1 MAKRQ
6 KVPVSV
12 RAVIQRINRKLK
24 PDLEQLKVTRGGELL
39 RLDLGDYYILNFN
52 HNWIAHKHVDP
63 EKLGRELGVL
73 QEWEEVV
80 GDAS

>member
-12 RAVIQRINRKLK
+12 RAAIQRINRKLK
-24 PDLEQLKVTRGGELL
+24 PDMEQLKVTRGGECRGSISATTTSSTSTATGLP
-39 RLDLGDYYILNFN
+39 ISTST
-52 HNWIAHKHVDP
+52 

-73 QEWEEVV
+73 APWETMV
-80 GDAS
+80 DDD

>member
-12 RAVIQRINRKLK
+12 RAAIQRINRKLK
-24 PDLEQLKVTRGGELL
+24 PDMEQLKVTRGGEML
-39 RLDLGDYYILNFN
+39 RLDLGDYYIINFN
-52 HNWIAHKHVDP
+52 RNWIAHKHVDP

-73 QEWEEVV
+73 APWETMV
-80 GDAS
+80 DDD